1 MRFARSVGRRRQ
13 RTLYNDAV
21 KRRLFKLV
29 LFLLLGAVVNVA
41 VAWGCALWHYVGEA
55 TRTPGVMLLEDGS
68 TSWVV
73 ASYRSRMAH
82 RMHSVWGPSA
92 LLSGQPSEA
101 TPSDLARG
109 WTDILAPDAA
119 DGGKPTGSR
128 VFDGRGWPM
137 ISMWSALELE
147 FMVQQTPGLGPR
159 ASPGKV
165 TRVTSGI
172 ELAPYSQFRSAAP
185 QHQYRV
191 LPLGII
197 WSGFALNMLVFAA
210 TGFCLVAVLRY
221 SRLAWRIGAGHCPGC
236 AYDLRNAT
244 HDQCPECGSLVRLA
258 RLGSPSAQRL
268 RLAVAVAWSCL
279 LLAALVGGGALL
291 WPRITAHNWD
301 AYKPTWWLVTKAR
314 SLDEAKS
321 GSALNELI
329 ERIKDDKLPKETIAS
344 MVREALAIQA
354 DVEQP
359 WVPQWGD
366 VVTTARSMKLVSDED
381 WLAFARQALVP
392 ELVVR
397 SRIIEGD
404 PVAATLFL
412 HKRAPTDQVLVV
424 QVQHQKTSLGDQA
437 TQAQT
442 TTRTMWPMTTM
453 GPMTT
458 QLNQQLP
465 MPGRS
470 RPPTFIDIG
479 TGRDERFLWAR
490 PSTEQLIADVAP
502 GKHVFDSS
510 WTIVIS
516 EGSFGGGTT
525 GYTTTADLFS
535 QTIRLQANVEVLP
548 RGTQTVERVS
558 DESLRPAME
567 AALSLR
573 YCRARRR
580 GSAPTMI
587 SGLFDFDAP
596 PMDFAFDVFVRSGER
611 EWPVG
616 QIDSEREHP
625 WDFSGAFGGRADGV
639 SGDQVDVILRPSQ
652 AAARQTLRITRIWN
666 GEIVFENVPLR
677 RDN

>member
-1 MRFARSVGRRRQ
+1 M
-13 RTLYNDAV
+13 
-21 KRRLFKLV
+21 KRRLLIIGM
-29 LFLLLGAVVNVA
+29 FLLLGAVVNVG
-41 VAWGCALWHYVGEA
+41 VAWGSAAWHYVAQA
-55 TRTPGVMLLEDGS
+55 TRIPGVTLLEDGS
-68 TSWVV
+68 TSWMI
-73 ASYRSRMAH
+73 ASYRSRVAH

-92 LLSGQPSEA
+92 LLTWQPSGVSPTE
-101 TPSDLARG
+101 LARG
-109 WTDILAPDAA
+109 WIHILAPDAA
-119 DGGKPTGSR
+119 DEGEPTGAR

-137 ISMWSALELE
+137 ISMWSALEVE
-147 FMVQQTPGLGPR
+147 FVVQQTPGPGLR

-172 ELAPYSQFRSAAP
+172 ELAPYSQFRSEAP

-191 LPLGII
+191 LPLGIV
-197 WSGFALNMLVFAA
+197 WSGFALNTLVFAA
-210 TGFCLVAVLRY
+210 TGFFLVVVLRY
-221 SRLAWRIGAGHCPGC
+221 SRLAFRVGAGHCPGC
-236 AYDLRNAT
+236 AYDLRSAA
-244 HDQCPECGSLVRLA
+244 HDQCPECGRLVRLT
-258 RLGSPSAQRL
+258 RIGSPGAQRL
-268 RLAVAVAWSCL
+268 RLAVAVAWSCVM
-279 LLAALVGGGALL
+279 LAALAGGGALL

-321 GSALNELI
+321 GSALTELI
-329 ERIKDDKLPKETIAS
+329 KRIKDDKLPKETIAS
-344 MVREALAIQA
+344 MVRDALAIQA
-354 DVEQP
+354 DVEHP
-359 WVPQWGD
+359 WVPRWGD
-366 VVTTARSMKLVSDED
+366 VVTAARSMKLVSDED
-381 WLAFARQALVP
+381 WRAFARQALVP

-397 SRIIEGD
+397 SRIVEGD

-412 HKRAPTDQVLVV
+412 HKRAPTDRVLVLKLR
-424 QVQHQKTSLGDQA
+424 HKEALLGDQA

-479 TGRDERFLWAR
+479 TGRDERILWAA

-502 GKHVFDSS
+502 GQRVFDSS

-516 EGSFGGGTT
+516 EGTLGGGMT

-573 YCRARRR
+573 YCNAQRSEFARTTIR
-580 GSAPTMI
+580 
-587 SGLFDFDAP
+587 GLFNFDAP

-616 QIDSEREHP
+616 QIDSESEHP
-625 WDFSGAFGGRADGV
+625 WDFSGAFGGRVDGV

-677 RDN
+677 WDN